1 MLCCTPSSFEWL
13 HSCGRHPSGPAPAVG
28 AGGVA
33 RIQRYQLAT
42 PSIYA
47 PSRAPRSVLH
57 LSTGTKKQRPGR
69 VAGGSNLVVKA
80 LLASKQ
86 LGHYLRAG
94 KKATT
99 CEQASRLLLHS
110 QLGVNQVATHA
121 VLGCNACGTWPRCN
135 PELPPVQPVE
145 HLQALNHQGGREL
158 RETDGAHVRSTRAP
172 ASKEPVLYGRRS
184 VSATHTS
191 CPLLRQHS
199 ASCRV
204 ACWGARRVKSQYAR
218 LPNTRRAKSLRA
230 AKSIHACIAV
240 KWKAF

>member
-121 VLGCNACGTWPRCN
+121 VLGCNACGTWPRCK
-135 PELPPVQPVE
+135 P
-145 HLQALNHQGGREL
+145 R
-158 RETDGAHVRSTRAP
+158 RRSTRAQ
-172 ASKEPVLYGRRS
+172 
-184 VSATHTS
+184 HTS
-191 CPLLRQHS
+191 TCIKGAGPVRQAQRVGHTHLVPV
-199 ASCRV
+199 AAAAFGKLPSCVLGRTEGQV
-204 ACWGARRVKSQYAR
+204 SV
-218 LPNTRRAKSLRA
+218 RA
-230 AKSIHACIAV
+230 APQHTEGKVSTRG
-240 KWKAF
+240 